1 MNLLSILLQAQP
13 GMGSMLSMIIIFGA
27 FFIYMIW
34 SQKKQEKKIRQY
46 RANLKAGD
54 TVILQ
59 TGIYGKIKSIEADGV
74 TIRIEIAPNV
84 VVNVNVNYV
93 YPTNEVQSSSAP
105 TDASNYS
112 K

>member
-13 GMGSMLSMIIIFGA
+13 GLGSMLPMILVFGA

-34 SQKKQEKKIRQY
+34 SQKKQEKKIQQY
-46 RANLKAGD
+46 RANLKVGD
-54 TVILQ
+54 SVILQ
-59 TGIYGKIKSIEADGV
+59 SGIYGKIKSLEADGV

-84 VVNVNVNYV
+84 VISVNVNYV
-93 YPTNEVQSSSAP
+93 YPTNDV
-105 TDASNYS
+105 TT

>member
-13 GMGSMLSMIIIFGA
+13 GMGSMLPMILIFGA

-54 TVILQ
+54 SKARL
-59 TGIYGKIKSIEADGV
+59 KADEKTEDKG
-74 TIRIEIAPNV
+74 
-84 VVNVNVNYV
+84 
-93 YPTNEVQSSSAP
+93 
-105 TDASNYS
+105 
-112 K
+112 

>member
-13 GMGSMLSMIIIFGA
+13 GMGSMLPMILVFGA

-34 SQKKQEKKIRQY
+34 SQKKQEKKIQQY
-46 RANLKAGD
+46 RANLKTD
-54 TVILQ
+54 DQVILQ
-59 TGIYGKIKSIEADGV
+59 SGIYGKIKSIEADGV

-84 VVNVNVNYV
+84 VINVNVNYV
-93 YPTNEVQSSSAP
+93 YPTNEA
-105 TDASNYS
+105 TT

>member
-13 GMGSMLSMIIIFGA
+13 GISSMLPMILVFGA

-34 SQKKQEKKIRQY
+34 SQKKQEKKIQQY
-46 RANLKAGD
+46 RANLKVGD
-54 TVILQ
+54 SVILQ
-59 TGIYGKIKSIEADGV
+59 SGIYGKIKSLEADGV

-84 VVNVNVNYV
+84 VINVNVNYV
-93 YPTNEVQSSSAP
+93 YPTTEVG
-105 TDASNYS
+105 TTS

>member
-13 GMGSMLSMIIIFGA
+13 GMGSMLPMILIFGA

-34 SQKKQEKKIRQY
+34 SQKKQEKKIQQY
-46 RANLKAGD
+46 RANLKAD
-54 TVILQ
+54 DQVILQ
-59 TGIYGKIKSIEADGV
+59 SGIYGKIKSIEADGV

-84 VVNVNVNYV
+84 VINVNVNYV
-93 YPTNEVQSSSAP
+93 YPTNEA
-105 TDASNYS
+105 TT

>member
-1 MNLLSILLQAQP
+1 
-13 GMGSMLSMIIIFGA
+13 MLPMIIIFGA

-59 TGIYGKIKSIEADGV
+59 TGPGQG
-74 TIRIEIAPNV
+74 T
-84 VVNVNVNYV
+84 
-93 YPTNEVQSSSAP
+93 
-105 TDASNYS
+105 
-112 K
+112 

>member
-13 GMGSMLSMIIIFGA
+13 GLGSMLPMLLVFGA
-27 FFIYMIW
+27 FFVYMIW

-46 RANLKAGD
+46 RANLKVGD
-54 TVILQ
+54 PIILQ
-59 TGIYGKIKSIEADGV
+59 SGIFGKIKSLEADGV

-84 VVNVNVNYV
+84 VISVNINHV
-93 YPTNEVQSSSAP
+93 YPTNEV
-105 TDASNYS
+105 AST